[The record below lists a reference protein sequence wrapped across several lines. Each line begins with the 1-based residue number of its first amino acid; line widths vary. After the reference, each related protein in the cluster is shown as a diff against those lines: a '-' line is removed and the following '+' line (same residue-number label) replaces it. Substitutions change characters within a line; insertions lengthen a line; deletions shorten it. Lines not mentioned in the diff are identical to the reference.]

1 MALGERE
8 RRWLA
13 AVREWNLPNELES
26 GWGTREDRRWARERA
41 NEWRARHG
49 IRPLADEDDDY
60 PPELEFYERARALG
74 ML

>member
-1 MALGERE
+1 MPLGERE

-13 AVREWNLPNELES
+13 AVKEWNRENELES
-26 GWGTREDRRWARERA
+26 GWGTREDRRWMRDQA
-41 NEWRARHG
+41 NERRARAG
-49 IRPLADEDDDY
+49 IPPLEECDDDY